1 MGGVRVRPHRGLKS
15 GAAPLHRRRRLGQAR
30 RRSRDSAARLH
41 ALHHVRRARAGE
53 RGAHAR
59 GGGSVLRAA
68 GHAHRIPPG
77 RKWQAHRHQARA
89 VGMHR
94 LPARRDPRLCEREP
108 GAGLL
113 SGHARQAAAGDD
125 GLRRRQAVPAPR
137 RTSPGEVM
145 RRVFAAFAL
154 VVFGQGVSAQSFP
167 SKPIRLIAPFAAG
180 GALDLIARGV
190 GAKLSEST
198 GQPVVVEN
206 RAGASGAIGSEFVAK
221 SAPDG
226 YTLLLGATTT
236 HGINPAFN
244 PKSLPYDAVKD
255 FTAVSLVATI
265 PHALIVNARLPVSS
279 VQDLVRLGKTRSLN
293 YGSAGNGSP
302 HHLAAELFK
311 SLTGIEAV
319 HVPYK
324 GSGPALAD
332 LMAGNLDFIS
342 VEYTAAE
349 PHVKSGKL
357 KALALATRERVA

>member
-1 MGGVRVRPHRGLKS
+1 MRSLLAVVLWS
-15 GAAPLHRRRRLGQAR
+15 ICAA
-30 RRSRDSAARLH
+30 SA
-41 ALHHVRRARAGE
+41 G
-53 RGAHAR
+53 
-59 GGGSVLRAA
+59 
-68 GHAHRIPPG
+68 
-77 RKWQAHRHQARA
+77 
-89 VGMHR
+89 
-94 LPARRDPRLCEREP
+94 
-108 GAGLL
+108 
-113 SGHARQAAAGDD
+113 
-125 GLRRRQAVPAPR
+125 
-137 RTSPGEVM
+137 
-145 RRVFAAFAL
+145 
-154 VVFGQGVSAQSFP
+154 QSFP
-167 SKPIRLIAPFAAG
+167 SKPIRLIAPFAPG

-190 GAKLSEST
+190 GAKLSESV

-206 RAGASGAIGSEFVAK
+206 RAGASGAIGSEAVAR

-226 YTLLLGATTT
+226 YTILLGATTT

-255 FTAVSLVATI
+255 FTPISLVATI
-265 PHALIVNARLPVSS
+265 PHALVVNPRLPVDS
-279 VQDLVRLGKTRSLN
+279 VQDLVRLGRTRPLN

-332 LMAGNLDFIS
+332 LMGGNLDFVS

-357 KALALATRERVA
+357 KALATATARRVPGIDLPTVAEAGYPGFEVTSWYAIFGPAGMPVEVTGKLSSEIHKAVTGTDLRERLKGLGTTPIGSTPEELAAYQHSDIERWTKVVKTANIRPE

>member
-1 MGGVRVRPHRGLKS
+1 MTRFIAL
-15 GAAPLHRRRRLGQAR
+15 AAL
-30 RRSRDSAARLH
+30 
-41 ALHHVRRARAGE
+41 
-53 RGAHAR
+53 
-59 GGGSVLRAA
+59 
-68 GHAHRIPPG
+68 
-77 RKWQAHRHQARA
+77 
-89 VGMHR
+89 
-94 LPARRDPRLCEREP
+94 
-108 GAGLL
+108 
-113 SGHARQAAAGDD
+113 
-125 GLRRRQAVPAPR
+125 
-137 RTSPGEVM
+137 
-145 RRVFAAFAL
+145 FAAQLAL
-154 VVFGQGVSAQSFP
+154 AQPYP
-167 SKPIRLIAPFAAG
+167 SKPIRLVAPFAPG
-180 GALDLIARGV
+180 GALDLIARGL

-206 RAGASGAIGSEFVAK
+206 RAGASGAIGSEFVAR
-221 SAPDG
+221 SPPDG

-244 PKSLPYDAVKD
+244 PKSLPYDALKD

-265 PHALIVNARLPVSS
+265 PHALVVNPRLAANS
-279 VQDLVRLGKTRSLN
+279 VEDLVRLGKTRSLN

-332 LMAGNLDFIS
+332 LMAGNLDFVS

-357 KALALATRERVA
+357 KALALATKERVAGIDLPTVAEAGYPGFEVTSWYAIFGPTGMPQDVTVKLAGEIHKAVTQSDLRERLKGLGTTPIGSSPEALAAYQRSDIERWTRVVKSAGIKPEQ